1 MLQRQNLI
9 FNFQYFSGFMWS
21 NESATVLM
29 RGLII
34 FIAHTHKEDI
44 FLKFSKRILEIIRFG
59 LLLLNLVIHVVDFV
73 VHYLKRCMNF
83 V

>member
-21 NESATVLM
+21 NECAAVLM
-29 RGLII
+29 RPDNIHCP
-34 FIAHTHKEDI
+34 HTQKI
-44 FLKFSKRILEIIRFG
+44 LFSNFSKRILEIIKFG
-59 LLLLNLVIHVVDFV
+59 LLLLNLVIHVGDFV